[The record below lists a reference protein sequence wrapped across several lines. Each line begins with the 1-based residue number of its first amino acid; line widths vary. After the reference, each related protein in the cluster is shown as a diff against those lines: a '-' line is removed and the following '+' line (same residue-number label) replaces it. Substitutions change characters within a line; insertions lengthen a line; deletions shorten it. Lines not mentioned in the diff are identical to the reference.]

1 MKKIRN
7 FYLVFIFSL
16 FISQFNVIKAQNVFP
31 DTGFVVIGQTAFSQL
46 DIIASFNSVDI
57 GRNVNLNLKKDLKKY
72 SFLFGI
78 KYNINR
84 IVHDNQNNV
93 FRKRFYATDWQEHFG
108 FNIGFQYN
116 FLLKSSSL
124 KPFAFYD
131 FLFTNS
137 HTRNLMYLPYDYD
150 INGDVLYK
158 RYLEFFGPT
167 IALEHN
173 IGLGITAKIS
183 NRFFLYQ
190 KIGAGVVTFHNIDK
204 SIVGSGNWEF
214 GYIIS
219 IGLGYHL
226 KE

>member
-1 MKKIRN
+1 MKVHNIAWGNLLYAYNLLYMRKI
-7 FYLVFIFSL
+7 L
-16 FISQFNVIKAQNVFP
+16 F
-31 DTGFVVIGQTAFSQL
+31 TLLFVVIGQTAFSQL
-46 DIIASFNSVDI
+46 DIIASFNSIDI
-57 GRNVNLNLKKDLKKY
+57 GRNVSLTLKKDLKKH
-72 SFLFGI
+72 SFLFGA
-78 KYNINR
+78 KYNINK

-108 FNIGFQYN
+108 FSIGYQYN
-116 FLLKSSSL
+116 FILKPSSL

-131 FLFTNS
+131 FQFTNS

-158 RYLEFFGPT
+158 QYLEFFGPT

-173 IGLGITAKIS
+173 IGLGIIAKIA

-190 KIGAGVVTFHNIDK
+190 KIGVGIVTFHNIDK

-226 KE
+226 KNKKSP